1 MNSQIDNNSLCGHTL
16 PLVKGLRIGSE
27 WNSLSLCW
35 CLSLLLLVM
44 LQAAP
49 KSKGVTHSFAELS
62 SGGLPISRP
71 HPRPPNPQTVSVRA
85 HHSRPTQ
92 PTAPPAAKK
101 NSFRKSHQPTSSPS
115 SCHQERHHRFD
126 RRSCSFP
133 MGPTVLH
140 VLSPCD
146 VSDGVGAAS
155 ACIMPCIHNIL
166 RYICLFL
173 TCTSV

>member
-1 MNSQIDNNSLCGHTL
+1 MLAPDLLQFFPHSCYARHASSLPTHPTWSDIASLFNWTTKNPIYNLVNSQIHDIDTHLQVHSVVNHTL
-16 PLVKGLRIGSE
+16 PLVKGLRIGSV

-71 HPRPPNPQTVSVRA
+71 HPWPPNPQTVSVRA

-92 PTAPPAAKK
+92 PTAPPAAQ
-101 NSFRKSHQPTSSPS
+101 N
-115 SCHQERHHRFD
+115 
-126 RRSCSFP
+126 
-133 MGPTVLH
+133 L
-140 VLSPCD
+140 L
-146 VSDGVGAAS
+146 
-155 ACIMPCIHNIL
+155 
-166 RYICLFL
+166 
-173 TCTSV
+173 

>member
-1 MNSQIDNNSLCGHTL
+1 MVNHTL
-16 PLVKGLRIGSE
+16 PLVKGLRIGSV
-27 WNSLSLCW
+27 WNSLSLCC

-85 HHSRPTQ
+85 HHSCPTQ
-92 PTAPPAAKK
+92 PTAPPAAQNLLKK
-101 NSFRKSHQPTSSPS
+101 KPTTPLLPS
-115 SCHQERHHRFD
+115 SCQKERHHRVD

-133 MGPTVLH
+133 MGPSLLH
-140 VLSPCD
+140 VLLPCD